1 MSDMSRL
8 PTATRVAGAAACAL
22 FVLGVLATV
31 ASTAPMNRVA
41 ALEAPLIGPARTPSP
56 AAGIVA
62 FSRGKE
68 EKYSDIY
75 VAEVDG
81 SNVRRLT
88 RGPGFK
94 YDPDWS
100 PDGRRLLYRYEPPVG
115 TGGMSGGLV
124 VMRADGG
131 GAADIAK
138 RMGVIAGP
146 ASWAP
151 SGKWIAFSGGRKT
164 ERNMGIYVARPNGS
178 GLKRLTPR
186 KWEAQYP
193 AWSPDGR
200 KIAFTYVKEG
210 GFNVYV
216 MNADGSGVKQ
226 LTRGGFDNWPVWSPD
241 SKQIAFNR
249 VAGIWLMSAEGAGA
263 RALTEREGAPMNWA
277 PSKWLIFGCERSG
290 GGFAICAQLPS
301 GRRATR
307 LLGGAE
313 GGFPAWRP

>member
-1 MSDMSRL
+1 MSYL
-8 PTATRVAGAAACAL
+8 IGAREASAVVCTIL
-22 FVLGVLATV
+22 VLGVLATT
-31 ASTAPMNRVA
+31 AITAPIDQA
-41 ALEAPLIGPARTPSP
+41 AATRLELARTPSP
-56 AAGIVA
+56 AAGTIA

-68 EKYSDIY
+68 GKYSDIY
-75 VAEVDG
+75 VAQVDG

-115 TGGMSGGLV
+115 TGSMPGGLV

-131 GAADIAK
+131 GAVDIAR
-138 RMGVIAGP
+138 RMGMLAGP

-151 SGKWIAFSGGRKT
+151 SGKWIAFSGGRKG
-164 ERNMGIYVARPNGS
+164 ERTMGIYVARPNGS

-186 KWEAQYP
+186 NLEAQYP
-193 AWSPDGR
+193 AWSPDGE
-200 KIAFTYVKEG
+200 KIAFTYVKIG
-210 GFNVYV
+210 AFNVYV
-216 MNADGSGVKQ
+216 MNADGSDAKQ

-249 VAGIWLMSAEGAGA
+249 VEGIWLMSAEGTGA
-263 RALTEREGAPMNWA
+263 RALTEREGAPVNWA

-290 GGFAICAQLPS
+290 GGFAICAQLPT
-301 GRRATR
+301 GRQSTR

-313 GGFPAWRP
+313 GSFPAWRP